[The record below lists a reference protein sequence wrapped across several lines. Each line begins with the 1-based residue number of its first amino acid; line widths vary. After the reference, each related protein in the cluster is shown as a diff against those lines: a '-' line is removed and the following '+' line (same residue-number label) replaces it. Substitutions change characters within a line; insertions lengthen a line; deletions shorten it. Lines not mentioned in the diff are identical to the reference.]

1 VTKDLL
7 YEVAYDEA
15 VRALSEQQAAIDSF
29 RNRAGLLLSAGAV
42 TTSFLGAQALDGG
55 RSNPF
60 SWLALI
66 SFVAVAA
73 TSLAILWPRN
83 WDVTVNPRD
92 VIKGY
97 IESVEPVSIEE
108 LHREL
113 ALHMRGS
120 YLETARAC
128 GDLLSSF
135 KLLASY
141 WLSRCPSG
149 SSLSRWLPKEAAH
162 ESSRKIHPRARAKRP
177 SPMYGERGMT
187 LREAIQILT
196 PRWLKRS
203 SRGRSA

>member
-1 VTKDLL
+1 VSTELL

-15 VRALSEQQAAIDSF
+15 VRALSEQQTAIDSF

-55 RSNPF
+55 SSNPF

-73 TSLAILWPRN
+73 TALAILWPRN

-97 IESVEPVSIEE
+97 IESAEPVSIEE

-113 ALHMRGS
+113 ALHMRSS
-120 YLETARAC
+120 YLDNREGLRRLIVFFQAA
-128 GDLLSSF
+128 SV
-135 KLLASY
+135 LLAVEV
-141 WLSRCPSG
+141 
-149 SSLSRWLPKEAAH
+149 SLWIIAMAMASQGGC
-162 ESSRKIHPRARAKRP
+162 S
-177 SPMYGERGMT
+177 
-187 LREAIQILT
+187 
-196 PRWLKRS
+196 
-203 SRGRSA
+203 